1 MKDIEIAQAT
11 KIENIEKVA
20 AKLDMQDYLLKYGAD
35 KGKIDFTKIKSL
47 SQGHLILVTAT
58 SPTPYGEGKT
68 TISIGLLDALS
79 KLGYKATA
87 SLREPSMGP
96 VFGMKG
102 GATGGGYSQ
111 VIPMEEINLHFTGDF
126 HAITAANNLLC
137 AAIDNHIHQGN
148 ELNIDEN
155 HIMFNRCLDV
165 NDRAL
170 KDITI
175 NSNLPHHEHFDI
187 TAASEIMAI
196 LCLSKNYEDLENRL
210 SNILIAYSKEG
221 QPLFAKNLKITG
233 ALVVLLKDAL
243 KPNLVQTLEHNPVLL
258 HGGPF
263 ANIAHGCSSIIAT
276 ETALKSSDYCI
287 TEAGFGSDLGGLKFY
302 DIKSRLLKKRPD
314 AVVLVTTIKALKY
327 NGQGNLELG
336 LANLQAHLDILSKF
350 TKNIIVC
357 LNKFTSDTEAGF
369 GSDLGG
375 LKFYDIKSRL
385 LKKRPDAVVLV
396 TTIKALKYN
405 GQGNLEL
412 GLANLQA
419 HLDILSKFTKNIIVC
434 LNKFTSDTESEITLL
449 KEYVSKNNL
458 SFCLST
464 SYTDGSRGAL
474 ALAKQVIKLT
484 DNTPYKELYDVKK
497 SLQDK
502 IAFIIKDIYQASNIN
517 YTPKALAK
525 ITELEK
531 NKLDQKPI
539 CIAKTQYSISD
550 NKNLLGYPKNY
561 TVTIRDLKLYNGA
574 GYITVYL
581 GNIITMPGLP
591 QKPNYEEISFENNQ
605 IKGLF

>member
-11 KIENIEKVA
+11 QIENIEKVA

-155 HIMFNRCLDV
+155 RIMFNRCLDV

-287 TEAGFGSDLGGLKFY
+287 
-302 DIKSRLLKKRPD
+302 
-314 AVVLVTTIKALKY
+314 
-327 NGQGNLELG
+327 
-336 LANLQAHLDILSKF
+336 
-350 TKNIIVC
+350 
-357 LNKFTSDTEAGF
+357 TEAGF

-591 QKPNYEEISFENNQ
+591 KKPNYEEISFENNQ

>member
-1 MKDIEIAQAT
+1 MTDIEIQRSVGI
-11 KIENIEKVA
+11 KEIKDIIEKYNI
-20 AKLDMQDYLLKYGAD
+20 DEETIDYYGKYKA
-35 KGKIDFTKIKSL
+35 KIDIKGTNQKIGK
-47 SQGHLILVTAT
+47 LILVTAT
-58 SPTPYGEGKT
+58 NPTPYGEGKPT
-68 TISIGLLDALS
+68 MSIGLLDALCN
-79 KLGYKATA
+79 LGYKATA

-102 GATGGGYSQ
+102 GATGGGYAQ
-111 VIPMEEINLHFTGDF
+111 VIPMAEINLHFTGDF

-148 ELNIDEN
+148 PLNIDEN
-155 HIMFNRCLDV
+155 RIMFNRCLDV

-175 NSNLPHHEHFDI
+175 NSKTPHSEHFSI

-196 LCLSKNYEDLENRL
+196 LCLATDYNDLEKRL

-221 QPLFAKNLKITG
+221 QPLFAKDLKITG
-233 ALVVLLKDAL
+233 SLVVLLKDAL
-243 KPNLVQTLEHNPVLL
+243 KPNLVQTLEHNPVFL

-276 ETALKSSDYCI
+276 KTALKVSDYCI

-302 DIKSRLLKKRPD
+302 DIKSRLTKKRPD

-327 NGQGNLELG
+327 NGQDNLEAG
-336 LANLQAHLDILSKF
+336 FANLKAHLDILSKF

-357 LNKFTSDTEAGF
+357 LNKFDTDTE
-369 GSDLGG
+369 
-375 LKFYDIKSRL
+375 
-385 LKKRPDAVVLV
+385 
-396 TTIKALKYN
+396 
-405 GQGNLEL
+405 
-412 GLANLQA
+412 
-419 HLDILSKFTKNIIVC
+419 
-434 LNKFTSDTESEITLL
+434 TEIALL
-449 KEYVSKNNL
+449 KEYVTSHHL
-458 SFCLST
+458 PFCLST
-464 SYTDGSRGAL
+464 AYKDGSKGTLDL
-474 ALAKQVIKLT
+474 AMQVTKLT
-484 DNTPYKELYDVKK
+484 DDTPYQELYDVNL

-502 IAFIIKDIYQASNIN
+502 IALIVKEFYHANAVN
-517 YTPKALAK
+517 YTTSALSVIA
-525 ITELEK
+525 ELEK
-531 NKLDQKPI
+531 NHLANKPI

-550 NKNLLGYPKNY
+550 NKNLLGYPKDY
-561 TVTIRDLKLYNGA
+561 SVTVRDLKLYNGA

-591 QKPNYEEISFENNQ
+591 KKPNYEEISYEDNQ